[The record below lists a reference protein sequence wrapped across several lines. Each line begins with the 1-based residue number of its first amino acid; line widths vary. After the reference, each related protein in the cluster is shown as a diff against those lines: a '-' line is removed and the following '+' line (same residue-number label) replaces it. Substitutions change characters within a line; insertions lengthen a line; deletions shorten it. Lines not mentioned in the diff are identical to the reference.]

1 LVLAGPQGAAL
12 LHLARTAFVEGM
24 SMAVTAGALVALA
37 GAVVVLAFLPG
48 RS

>member
-1 LVLAGPQGAAL
+1 
-12 LHLARTAFVEGM
+12 M